1 MFLDFKTRLI
11 GIKKPFNYSKKLVL
25 YSHGSAVNQTKRSGT
40 MSDYR
45 DRRKAKQLAKNFR
58 FIPSVARSA
67 VKAEKLARL
76 HAYDL
81 DPDTYGG
88 HCGFV
93 TTHSGRAQK
102 PSGTRANNSR
112 ARSVPE
118 SRALPPIP
126 AKPFR
131 EYWAYVGR
139 YTATTEER
147 PICTVW
153 LPPMV

>member
-1 MFLDFKTRLI
+1 
-11 GIKKPFNYSKKLVL
+11 
-25 YSHGSAVNQTKRSGT
+25 

-58 FIPSVARSA
+58 FIPSVARSE
-67 VKAEKLARL
+67 VKVERLARL

-88 HCGFV
+88 HGGIV
-93 TTHSGRAQK
+93 SPRSGRAIK
-102 PSGTRANNSR
+102 TMTSRANNSR
-112 ARSVPE
+112 AHNVPE

-126 AKPFR
+126 DKPFR

-139 YTATTEER
+139 YTATTDER
-147 PICTVW
+147 PIHTVW